1 MNELY
6 SNKVLK
12 GKNSEDMAGEEA
24 LCTWE
29 WRGDECRVLLGPKWI
44 QVFFFDSDLLRGQ
57 DK

>member
-44 QVFFFDSDLLRGQ
+44 QVFFFLIQ
-57 DK
+57 VF